1 MPPFGLTAFQLTLPG
16 WMVSSNCL
24 FIQYLLLLLASLAFV
39 IKLIDMYK
47 KKNIYIYIYIY
58 IYILLLWGV
67 SNPGYVVYTIYGR
80 KSSIYCACA

>member
-39 IKLIDMYK
+39 IKLMCK
-47 KKNIYIYIYIY
+47 KKKKKKKIYSNIS
-58 IYILLLWGV
+58 LARTRAR
-67 SNPGYVVYTIYGR
+67 STIQCTRGDR
-80 KSSIYCACA
+80 EQLER

>member
-47 KKNIYIYIYIY
+47 KKIKKNLY
-58 IYILLLWGV
+58 LDEKLNLWTPTKET
-67 SNPGYVVYTIYGR
+67 S
-80 KSSIYCACA
+80 KSKQ